1 MSQKSGDI
9 IAMELLENKFL
20 GVFYL
25 LGKKKYYNFCLNQI
39 KKRYGDIE
47 YGNLQEMRVNSI
59 CCYKDNNMHNM
70 YSLRVLDELMENV
83 NMWTKQL
90 PLGSDQESWVHHSQN
105 VMFTRKAHAFVDN
118 EYR

>member
-1 MSQKSGDI
+1 MSQNSGDI

-59 CCYKDNNMHNM
+59 CCYKDDNMHNM
-70 YSLRVLDELMENV
+70 YSLHVLNELMENV
-83 NMWTKQL
+83 NL
-90 PLGSDQESWVHHSQN
+90 
-105 VMFTRKAHAFVDN
+105 
-118 EYR
+118 